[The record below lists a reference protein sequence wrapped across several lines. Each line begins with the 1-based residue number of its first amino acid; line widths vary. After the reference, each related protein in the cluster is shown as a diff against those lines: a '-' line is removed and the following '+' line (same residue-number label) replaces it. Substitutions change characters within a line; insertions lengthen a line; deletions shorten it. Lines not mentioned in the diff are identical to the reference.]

1 MFLIKSKRNVF
12 FVGVWIISNRFPRGF
27 LVAPLREQSDD
38 IIYFN
43 KYYVE
48 IWQESESSGILNYSI
63 FRINLRFKLTY
74 RIKELVIAGSSGYSS
89 TKVKD

>member
-12 FVGVWIISNRFPRGF
+12 FVDVWIISNRFPRGF
-27 LVAPLREQSDD
+27 LVAPSREQSDD

-48 IWQESESSGILNYSI
+48 IWQVSE
-63 FRINLRFKLTY
+63 R
-74 RIKELVIAGSSGYSS
+74 KEF
-89 TKVKD
+89 